1 MMIEQVEQVEQTQ
14 QVAAPSEMDVVM
26 AHVKSLSSK
35 ELVKL
40 QKSIAEELGRRA
52 EHAAKVPKAS
62 KASKAKSLKAEAAEP
77 ASPKEKGVVPVHLRQ
92 NHEWTAY
99 VRDQSRANGW
109 PAFTWNK
116 DAKVKVAMP
125 ASESVD
131 GQYVYPGLPAAHNTF
146 TDAHAMSLAAELR
159 SANDVLWT
167 TWETTIY
174 QASEEE
180 IAKRASAAPKA
191 PKAAKANLREEMSF
205 EAYVAS
211 VEKKASDE
219 AAKQQRMTDREA
231 KKEAKAKEAVDP
243 KAAAKAPKK
252 AAAKKAK
259 AEEESKETSSVAA
272 ATPAESS
279 EVITL
284 TRKKKVVKAVVVE
297 ETEGQ
302 RTRREWTAPAEGGAK
317 PYYYINADG
326 ADVKCFRDDTDGIMS
341 MEHAWI
347 GTLNADFTVD
357 TSASNPYEA
366 DDDSEDDKDDKDNK
380 DDDSEDDE

>member
-1 MMIEQVEQVEQTQ
+1 
-14 QVAAPSEMDVVM
+14 M

-52 EHAAKVPKAS
+52 EHAAKAPKAVKVA
-62 KASKAKSLKAEAAEP
+62 KAAKAKAEAAEP

-99 VRDQSRANGW
+99 VRDYSRANGW

-125 ASESVD
+125 ASDEVD
-131 GQYVYPGLPAAHNTF
+131 GQHVYPGLPAPHNVF

-174 QASEEE
+174 QATPEEQ
-180 IAKRASAAPKA
+180 AKRANAAPKA
-191 PKAAKANLREEMSF
+191 PKAPKANLREEMSF
-205 EAYVAS
+205 AAYVAS
-211 VEKKASDE
+211 VEKKAADE
-219 AAKQQRMTDREA
+219 AAKQQRMADKQA
-231 KKEAKAKEAVDP
+231 KKEAKAASAASVDP
-243 KAAAKAPKK
+243 KAPAKAPKK

-259 AEEESKETSSVAA
+259 AEEESKETTSSVA

-279 EVITL
+279 EVIVPR
-284 TRKKKVVKAVVVE
+284 RKKTVKIAPA
-297 ETEGQ
+297 ETEAQ
-302 RTRREWTAPAEGGAK
+302 RIRREWTPPAEGGAK
-317 PYYYINADG
+317 PYYYIDADG
-326 ADVKCFRDDTDGIMS
+326 KDVKCFRDDTDGIMS
-341 MEHAWI
+341 MEHNWI
-347 GTLNADFTVD
+347 GTLNADYTVD
-357 TSASNPYEA
+357 TTASNPYE
-366 DDDSEDDKDDKDNK
+366 SV
-380 DDDSEDDE
+380 DDSEDDE